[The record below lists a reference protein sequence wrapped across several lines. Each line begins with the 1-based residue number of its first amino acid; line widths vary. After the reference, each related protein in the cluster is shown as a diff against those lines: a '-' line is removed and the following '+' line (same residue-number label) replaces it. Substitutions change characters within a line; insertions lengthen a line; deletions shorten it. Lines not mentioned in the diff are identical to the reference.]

1 MRYESYFVR
10 FDAVS
15 AVDRVEYSH
24 DLNIYPNPTDG
35 VLHIDSNLTDVEIF
49 DIMGRSVYRASSVTS
64 VIDISTLNAG
74 TYIFVANDGD
84 NRVSTKLIKY

>member
-1 MRYESYFVR
+1 
-10 FDAVS
+10 
-15 AVDRVEYSH
+15 
-24 DLNIYPNPTDG
+24 
-35 VLHIDSNLTDVEIF
+35 
-49 DIMGRSVYRASSVTS
+49 MGRSVYRASSVTS